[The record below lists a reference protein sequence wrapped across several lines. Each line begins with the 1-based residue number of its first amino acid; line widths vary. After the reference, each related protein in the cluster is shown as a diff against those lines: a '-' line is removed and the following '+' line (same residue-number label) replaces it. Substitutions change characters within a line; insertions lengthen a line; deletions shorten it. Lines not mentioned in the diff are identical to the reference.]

1 MDATKGNVFEVW
13 TLSGPYLD
21 AGGALPL
28 VVVTAQSARVG
39 PHREIGPRD
48 DFFRV
53 LVVRRARGAPR
64 SRAPAPRRLLQSPH
78 FSGLLRELRDERRH
92 LLALGFDRRPQLR
105 DLARQVRRVVL
116 LFRVV
121 HVSVEHLL
129 LEVVVVGV
137 VVASGVCHVRWRW
150 WCAIAELAFES
161 AGDNEASR
169 G

>member
-1 MDATKGNVFEVW
+1 MQQKEKFSR
-13 TLSGPYLD
+13 SGPYLD

-129 LEVVVVGV
+129 LLEVVVVRV
-137 VVASGVCHVRWRW
+137 VVLVVASGSFALWRDDW
-150 WCAIAELAFES
+150 NLLSKVPAIRKHLEGVSLC
-161 AGDNEASR
+161 
-169 G
+169 